1 MNGAPVV
8 IEFTAPDELRQLT
21 DDALTE
27 LAGKRF
33 AERLWDR
40 DATLWKDAPEHV
52 RIIENA
58 LGWLSVPS
66 DLRAEVEAL
75 AGFVDEVRA
84 EGFAHVV
91 LLGMG
96 GSSLAPEVLHDV
108 FGAAEG
114 YLDLRVLDS
123 TDPEAVLSIQDELEL
138 EETLFIVASKSGG
151 TTETASFHAY
161 FLRQLAQGC
170 GDHAGHHFVAITDE
184 GTSLQKEAVDQGFQ
198 AVFVNPSD
206 IGGRYSALS
215 FFGMVP
221 AALMGIDVARL
232 LDDAL
237 SVAAASGPD
246 VEAAASP
253 ALQLGAIMGGLARA
267 GRDKLTILAP
277 RSLSP
282 FGGWVEQLIA
292 ESTGKEG
299 KGILPVDLEAI
310 GAPGEYGDD
319 RLFVYLK
326 LENDDDPHA
335 PGSSGAVASNTGSAH
350 ETSPQ
355 GDLDAAIA
363 ALVAAGQPV
372 VTITLPD
379 CWALGGQFLLWE
391 IATAAAGALLDID
404 PFDQPNVQESKDNTR
419 RRLDVY
425 TESGGLPAPDYSDA
439 GNGIPP
445 AVAVS
450 AGAEEVQAALE
461 CVLCSVRPH
470 DYVCLQAYVAPSA
483 VVWTELDALRRAARG
498 KLGVA
503 TTAGYGPRFLHSTG
517 QYHKGGPDSGVYVQL
532 ISRDLRD
539 ARIPG
544 QLYPFSVLKRAQADG
559 DLESLRSR
567 GRRVLRI
574 ELGDDPAAGLATV
587 VRAMQEAVTRV
598 G

>member
-21 DDALTE
+21 DGALAE
-27 LAGKRF
+27 LAGTRF

-40 DATLWKDAPEHV
+40 DATLWKDDPEHV

-58 LGWLSVPS
+58 LGWLAVPS

-96 GSSLAPEVLHDV
+96 GSSLAPEVLHGV

-123 TDPEAVLSIQDELEL
+123 TDPEAVLSVQDELEL
-138 EETLFIVASKSGG
+138 EDTLFIVASKSGG

-161 FLRQLAQGC
+161 FLRQLTQGC

-246 VEAAASP
+246 VAAAASP
-253 ALQLGAIMGGLARA
+253 ALQLGAIVGGLARA
-267 GRDKLTILAP
+267 GRDKLTLLAP

-282 FGGWVEQLIA
+282 FGAWVEQLIA

-310 GAPGEYGDD
+310 GAPEQYGDD
-319 RLFVYLK
+319 RLFVHLK
-326 LENDDDPHA
+326 LENDEGTGGA
-335 PGSSGAVASNTGSAH
+335 PGAASDTGSAPD
-350 ETSPQ
+350 TSPQ

-372 VTITLPD
+372 VTITVPD

-391 IATAAAGALLDID
+391 IATAAAGALLGID

-419 RRLDVY
+419 RLLDIY

-483 VVWTELDALRRAARG
+483 IVWTELDALRRAVRG

-503 TTAGYGPRFLHSTG
+503 ATAGYGPRFLHSTG
-517 QYHKGGPDSGVYVQL
+517 QYHKGGPDTGVYVQL

-574 ELGDDPAAGLATV
+574 ELGDDPAGGLAIV
-587 VRAMQEAVTRV
+587 VQAMHEAVTRI

>member
-8 IEFTAPDELRQLT
+8 IEFTAPDELRRLT
-21 DDALTE
+21 EGALAE

-33 AERLWDR
+33 GERLWER
-40 DATLWKDAPEHV
+40 DATLWKDDPEHV

-58 LGWLSVPS
+58 LGWLSVPA
-66 DLRAEVEAL
+66 DLRAEVDAL

-96 GSSLAPEVLHDV
+96 GSSLAPEVLHEV

-123 TDPEAVLSIQDELEL
+123 TDPEAVLAIQEGLEL
-138 EETLFIVASKSGG
+138 EDTLFIVASKSGG

-161 FLRQLAQGC
+161 FFRQLSEGC

-184 GTSLQKEAVDQGFQ
+184 GTSLQKEAVEQGFQ

-237 SVAAASGPD
+237 SVAAAGGPD
-246 VEAAASP
+246 VEPSASP
-253 ALQLGAIMGGLARA
+253 ALRLGAIVGGLARA
-267 GRDKLTILAP
+267 GRDKLTLLAP

-282 FGGWVEQLIA
+282 FGAWVEQLIA

-299 KGILPVDLEAI
+299 KGVLPVDLEAI
-310 GAPGEYGDD
+310 GGPGEYGDD
-319 RLFVYLK
+319 RLFVYLR
-326 LENDDDPHA
+326 LENADADA
-335 PGSSGAVASNTGSAH
+335 AGSAGAASAGTGSAH
-350 ETSPQ
+350 EPSPHD
-355 GDLDAAIA
+355 DLDAAVA

-391 IATAAAGALLDID
+391 IATAAAGALLGID

-419 RRLDVY
+419 RLLDVY
-425 TESGGLPAPDYSDA
+425 TESGGLPAPDYSDL
-439 GNGIPP
+439 GTGIPP

-450 AGAEEVQAALE
+450 AGAEAVQAALA
-461 CVLCSVRPH
+461 CVLCSVQPH

-483 VVWTELDALRRAARG
+483 VVWTELDALRRAVRG

-503 TTAGYGPRFLHSTG
+503 ATAGYGPRFLHSTG

-574 ELGDDPAAGLATV
+574 ELGDDPASGLAIV